1 MTQSEL
7 MRAKTGL
14 AAVFCCSCVG
24 LAAQMSDDP
33 VAVFTEHPRL
43 FLRAQRIRLLKRERE
58 RASPRWQ
65 QLETLVVG
73 GAPMPEPGFAWALYY
88 QVTGNQEYG
97 RKAIVW
103 ALTSGADIRQ
113 QALVFDWCQDL
124 LTEAQRRDLTARLA
138 KSIADTADSGIP
150 AVRSRTLAAIALY
163 DHAPEAPQRA
173 LDATVHQWWERQM
186 VPALRAGKSVVAR
199 DDAYALWELLHA
211 VRDNTNLDLRESVP
225 QFFKDFPI
233 EHLLSHYP
241 ATYDAAEN
249 QYRIGVTL
257 KSGEPDLQVAAR
269 SRVVEL
275 AMVALDV
282 NAAESQVLQGWL
294 MHDHFMLRGTYGAP
308 YEFLWANP
316 YQPGLSYYHVP
327 LIYHNAD
334 FGRLFVRSSWD
345 DDAEWFGY
353 FDGVMQ
359 MFSQGHL
366 TPLSAQLQSPPVSLQ
381 EAMICFAGGARKFH
395 FTLEEE
401 EAVFILGL
409 EPGRTYQVEIDDEEI
424 FEAGTDRG
432 GILELDMPRGKPV
445 GVRIKEIADAG
456 QDGILRRD
464 GNLVAIPVANL
475 PRMDGRDP
483 YATAVMGSSMD
494 CRTLCMRRSSRV
506 RSAGGTL
513 VTASRV
519 RAVKKSFAASW

>member
-1 MTQSEL
+1 
-7 MRAKTGL
+7 MRAKIGL
-14 AAVFCCSCVG
+14 AAAFCWICAT
-24 LAAQMSDDP
+24 LAAQTSDDP

-43 FLRAQRIRLLKRERE
+43 FLRPQHIRLLKRERE

-65 QLETLVVG
+65 QLETLVQG
-73 GAPMPEPGFAWALYY
+73 GAPMPESGFAWALYF
-88 QVTGNQEYG
+88 QVTANAEFG

-103 ALTSGADIRQ
+103 ALTPAADLRQ

-124 LTEAQRRDLTARLA
+124 LSEAQRRDLTARLA
-138 KSIADTADSGIP
+138 KGIADAADPAIP

-163 DHAPEAPQRA
+163 DHLPAAPQRA

-186 VPALRAGKSVVAR
+186 VPALRGGKSVVAR
-199 DDAYALWELLHA
+199 DDAYALWEILHA
-211 VRDNTNLDLRESVP
+211 VRDNANLDLRESVP
-225 QFFKDFPI
+225 GFFKEFPI

-249 QYRIGVTL
+249 QYRIGITR
-257 KSGEPDLQVAAR
+257 KAGAPDLRAAAL
-269 SRVVEL
+269 SRAAEL

-334 FGRLFVRSSWD
+334 FGKLFVRSSWD
-345 DDAEWFGY
+345 EDAEWFGY

-366 TPLSAQLQSPPVSLQ
+366 TPLSAQPNAPPISLK
-381 EAMICFAGGARKFH
+381 EAMLCFAQQARKFRL
-395 FTLEEE
+395 TLDEE

-409 EPGRTYQVEIDDEEI
+409 RPGHSYQVEIDDEEI

-432 GILELDMPRGKPV
+432 GILELDVPRGKPV
-445 GVRIKEIADAG
+445 GVRIKEIG
-456 QDGILRRD
+456 
-464 GNLVAIPVANL
+464 PVTPGAN
-475 PRMDGRDP
+475 
-483 YATAVMGSSMD
+483 
-494 CRTLCMRRSSRV
+494 
-506 RSAGGTL
+506 
-513 VTASRV
+513 
-519 RAVKKSFAASW
+519 